1 MSKDEIKSEINRV
14 LDNLSSD
21 ALHELLSF
29 LRQLEEAQP
38 LYKLDAEKLNSIL
51 EEDAE
56 LLKKLAQ

>member
-29 LRQLEEAQP
+29 LRQLEETQP